1 MIKRIGKSKKE
12 EMKEKIRKILAEKD
26 EVIFAYLHGSF
37 NEIYFR
43 DVDIAVYVDEDKV
56 GDFLD
61 YELRL
66 STEIENV
73 IRLPVD
79 VKVLNS
85 APLSF
90 KYRAI
95 KGELLISKN
104 EEIRFRFIERTL
116 MEYLDFKPIEE
127 KIIEEILTT

>member
-1 MIKRIGKSKKE
+1 MPVNKE
-12 EMKEKIRKILAEKD
+12 ETKKKIKEILAEGD

-37 NEIYFR
+37 NEIYIR
-43 DVDIAVYVDEDKV
+43 DVDIAVYVDESKV
-56 GDFLD
+56 EDFLD
-61 YELRL
+61 YELKL
-66 STEIENV
+66 SAEIEKTV
-73 IRLPVD
+73 RLPVD

-90 KYRAI
+90 KYRAV

-104 EEIRFRFIERTL
+104 EEVRLRFIEKTL

-127 KIIEEILTT
+127 KIIAEILTT

>member
-1 MIKRIGKSKKE
+1 MLVSKEEIKKRIK
-12 EMKEKIRKILAEKD
+12 KILAEKD
-26 EVIFAYLHGSF
+26 EIIFAYLHGSF

-43 DVDIAVYVDEDKV
+43 DIDIAVYVDENKV
-56 GDFLD
+56 EDFLD
-61 YELRL
+61 YELKL
-66 STEIENV
+66 STEIEKTV
-73 IRLPVD
+73 RLPVD

-95 KGELLISKN
+95 KGELLVSKD
-104 EEIRFRFIERTL
+104 EEVRLRFIEKIL

>member
-1 MIKRIGKSKKE
+1 LVNKE
-12 EMKEKIRKILAEKD
+12 EIKKKIKKILAEKV

>member
-1 MIKRIGKSKKE
+1 VR
-12 EMKEKIRKILAEKD
+12 
-26 EVIFAYLHGSF
+26 
-37 NEIYFR
+37 
-43 DVDIAVYVDEDKV
+43 
-56 GDFLD
+56 DFLD
-61 YELRL
+61 YELKL
-66 STEIENV
+66 STEIEKAV
-73 IRLPVD
+73 RLPVD

-90 KYRAI
+90 KYRAV

-127 KIIEEILTT
+127 RMIEEVLTE

>member
-1 MIKRIGKSKKE
+1 MVNKE
-12 EMKEKIRKILAEKD
+12 EIKKKIKKILAEKV

-37 NEIYFR
+37 NENYFR

>member
-1 MIKRIGKSKKE
+1 MMKRISESEKE
-12 EMKEKIRKILAEKD
+12 EMKEKIKKILAEKD

-43 DVDIAVYVDEDKV
+43 DVDIAVYVDESKV

-61 YELRL
+61 YELKL
-66 STEIENV
+66 SAEIEKTV
-73 IRLPVD
+73 RLPVD

-85 APLSF
+85 ALLSF

-95 KGELLISKN
+95 KGELLTSNN
-104 EEIRFRFIERTL
+104 EEIRFRFIEKTL
-116 MEYLDFKPIEE
+116 MEYLGFKPIEE

>member
-1 MIKRIGKSKKE
+1 MLIVNNKEETKKRIKT
-12 EMKEKIRKILAEKD
+12 ILTEKD
-26 EVIFAYLHGSF
+26 EIIFAYLHGSF
-37 NEIYFR
+37 NEIYSR
-43 DVDIAVYVDEDKV
+43 DVDVAVYVDESKV
-56 GDFLD
+56 KDFLE
-61 YELRL
+61 YELKL
-66 STEIENV
+66 SAEFEKTV
-73 IRLPVD
+73 RLPVD

-104 EEIRFRFIERTL
+104 EEIRFRFIEKTL

-127 KIIEEILTT
+127 KLIDEILTT

>member
-1 MIKRIGKSKKE
+1 MLVS
-12 EMKEKIRKILAEKD
+12 KEKIKKKIKEILAEKD

-43 DVDIAVYVDEDKV
+43 DVDIAVYVDENKV

-61 YELRL
+61 YELKI
-66 STEIENV
+66 SAEIEKTV
-73 IRLPVD
+73 RLPVD

-104 EEIRFRFIERTL
+104 EEVRLRFIERVL

-127 KIIEEILTT
+127 KIIEEILTV